1 MRAGKQEEQ
10 NGRPKCTRTRRTLK
24 RVRLDLDLQ
33 LPYGMIVY
41 FYSKRV
47 RIIEKCNYSAGE
59 YSDLKIGV
67 IKYMGEQKTGKIL
80 WALIPIIIAL
90 ISIFA
95 LSKLATSPAS
105 FSGCAASLQD
115 KRDDVLE
122 LTATST
128 ALSAALSALP
138 GDTATPIAEK
148 LVDLS
153 GYFLII
159 LSALVLEKY
168 LLIVSGYA
176 TFYVLIPIA
185 CICASAA
192 ILTSDSARKEVCTKI
207 GIKMLAFGLA
217 IFLVVPMSLKVSDII
232 EEAYPKNVESTIED
246 ATNTADTINDSV
258 QDEDKG
264 LLGKVWEKLSK
275 AAVGTVTELTNKA
288 ESALNNFIDVLSIM
302 IVTSCLIP
310 IVVLIFLVWLC
321 KIILGININVPK
333 LKGRKSE

>member
-1 MRAGKQEEQ
+1 
-10 NGRPKCTRTRRTLK
+10 
-24 RVRLDLDLQ
+24 
-33 LPYGMIVY
+33 
-41 FYSKRV
+41 
-47 RIIEKCNYSAGE
+47 
-59 YSDLKIGV
+59 
-67 IKYMGEQKTGKIL
+67 MGEQKTGKIL
-80 WALIPIIIAL
+80 WALIPIVIAL

-95 LSKLATSPAS
+95 LSRLATSPDS

-159 LSALVLEKY
+159 LSALVLEKC
-168 LLIVSGYA
+168 LLAVSGYA

-185 CICASAA
+185 CICATAA
-192 ILTSDSARKEVCTKI
+192 ILTSDSSRREVCKKI

-232 EEAYPKNVESTIED
+232 EEAYTGNIENVIDDANNAADPESKNLT
-246 ATNTADTINDSV
+246 
-258 QDEDKG
+258 Q
-264 LLGKVWEKLSK
+264 K
-275 AAVGTVTELTNKA
+275 AKEI
-288 ESALNNFIDVLSIM
+288 LNNFIDVLSIM
-302 IVTSCLIP
+302 VVTSCLIP

-321 KIILGININVPK
+321 KIILGININVPR
-333 LKGRKSE
+333 LNERKSE